1 MKLKGYTISV
11 VKFMD
16 HFKNKT
22 WLLFK
27 CLGKKKLC
35 SDEFQTTPYHP
46 HYLNHC
52 IIIRTV
58 ACG

>member
-27 CLGKKKLC
+27 CLGKKNCVQMSSK
-35 SDEFQTTPYHP
+35 QHP
-46 HYLNHC
+46 ITHITWTIVLLLEL
-52 IIIRTV
+52 
-58 ACG
+58 